1 MKAESNFFINKNY
14 EYKNRFDL
22 ERFIQISGS
31 YFDILNSPILDQLK
45 LFKTIGTYTINEY
58 PYRPDALS
66 YNIYKDSQY
75 WPYILLYNGIS
86 NVMDLTLGLS
96 INFFSLDDLEKVVYK
111 FSNYNKKL

>member
-1 MKAESNFFINKNY
+1 MVSSKFYIDKSYN
-14 EYKNRFDL
+14 YKNRFDL
-22 ERFIQISGS
+22 ERFVPIVGS

-45 LFKTIGTYTINEY
+45 SFKTIGTYVISEY

-86 NVMDLTLGLS
+86 NVMDLSLGLS
-96 INFFSLDDLEKVVYK
+96 INFFSLDDLEKVIYK
-111 FSNYNKKL
+111 FCNYNKKV